1 MQDTAQYID
10 GVLCTTQPTRRRAL
24 KAPHARHSAVHTW
37 SHARH
42 SRHSAGHSRRRMQ
55 DTAQYINGALCT
67 TQTTQRRA
75 LKAPY
80 ARHSAV
86 HTWSHARHSRH
97 GAEHSRRRMKDTA
110 QCTQKAL
117 CKTLRS
123 KHTRKRAL
131 NKTPKPNK
139 TKHKKKERWG
149 TSKVNTNAIY
159 ETTGAQTKNYNYKD
173 RTYFL
178 RSGVHILISR
188 FETQS
193 SI

>member
-1 MQDTAQYID
+1 MQDTAQYIHGVMHDTADTAQSTQGAVCKTQRSTYMESYARHSRHSAEHSRRRMQDTAQYID
-10 GVLCTTQPTRRRAL
+10 GVLCTTEPTRRRAL
-24 KAPHARHSAVHTW
+24 KAPYARHSAVHTW

-67 TQTTQRRA
+67 TQPTQRRA

-80 ARHSAV
+80 SRHSAV

-123 KHTRKRAL
+123 KHTRKRA
-131 NKTPKPNK
+131 
-139 TKHKKKERWG
+139 
-149 TSKVNTNAIY
+149 
-159 ETTGAQTKNYNYKD
+159 
-173 RTYFL
+173 
-178 RSGVHILISR
+178 
-188 FETQS
+188 
-193 SI
+193 